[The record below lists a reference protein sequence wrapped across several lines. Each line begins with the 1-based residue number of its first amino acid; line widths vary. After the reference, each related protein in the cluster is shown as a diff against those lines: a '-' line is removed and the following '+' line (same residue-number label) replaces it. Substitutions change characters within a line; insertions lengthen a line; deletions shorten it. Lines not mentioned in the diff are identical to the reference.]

1 MLSLPIEL
9 YSSKNS
15 KQIFQTKDGR
25 RFIAKS
31 DAALKNEKTILRV
44 LMLYR
49 QRWQEMIKDKPY
61 PLRVS
66 LKIYRKT
73 DARFD
78 YVNIVQLLFDCMQK
92 AYWLPDD
99 DAKHL
104 IPVFEPYEVD
114 KFNPRVEIE
123 VL

>member
-49 QRWQEMIKDKPY
+49 KQWQAMIKDKPY

-73 DARFD
+73 DIRFD
-78 YVNIVQLLFDCMQK
+78 YVNIVQQLFDCMQK
-92 AYWLPDD
+92 ANWLPDD

-114 KFNPRVEIE
+114 KLNPRVKIE

>member
-15 KQIFQTKDGR
+15 KQIFKTKDGR

-31 DAALKNEKTILRV
+31 DIALRNQKTYLLVLRQ
-44 LMLYR
+44 YR
-49 QRWQEMIKDKPY
+49 QKWQEMIKDKSY
-61 PLRVS
+61 PLRVR

-92 AYWLPDD
+92 SYWLPDD

-104 IPVFEPYEVD
+104 IPIFEPYEVD